1 MDIRKWVDSVMKDD
15 VFYNKDILDYLIN
28 ECHIT
33 EIADLYCINVMN
45 EAIEKAM
52 SDGLHL
58 YADVQLFFA
67 FLMART
73 RTLAVALLLEG
84 LGFDKTVSEKTIASG
99 YDSINKI
106 KKVNYEQLLNIGIEE
121 NKAKEFIETMVYS
134 ADLINILTERF
145 GDFK

>member
-15 VFYNKDILDYLIN
+15 VFYNKDILDYLID

-45 EAIEKAM
+45 EVIEKAM
-52 SDGLHL
+52 SDEHF

-73 RTLAVALLLEG
+73 RTLRAISLLEG

>member
-1 MDIRKWVDSVMKDD
+1 MDIRKWVNSVMKDD
-15 VFYNKDILDYLIN
+15 IFYNKDILDYLID

-52 SDGLHL
+52 SDEHF
-58 YADVQLFFA
+58 YTDVQLFFA

-73 RTLAVALLLEG
+73 RTLRAISLLEG

-121 NKAKEFIETMVYS
+121 NKAKEFIETMIYS